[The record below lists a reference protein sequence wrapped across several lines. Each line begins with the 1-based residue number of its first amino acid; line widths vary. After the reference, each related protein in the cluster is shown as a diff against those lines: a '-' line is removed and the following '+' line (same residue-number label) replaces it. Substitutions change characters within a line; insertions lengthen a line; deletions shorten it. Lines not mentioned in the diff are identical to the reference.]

1 MYYPSQ
7 EKIPWSGSV
16 AVYMDALLNISSLL
30 FQSSPEGRNPNTV
43 SGNFPVLE
51 MIFKLS
57 YRRVWSFCIK
67 RSFPSIQSYRI
78 PDACFPK
85 LVEPFP

>member
-16 AVYMDALLNISSLL
+16 AVYMAVYMDALLNISSLL
-30 FQSSPEGRNPNTV
+30 CRSSPEGNMV

-57 YRRVWSFCIK
+57 YRRVWSF
-67 RSFPSIQSYRI
+67 
-78 PDACFPK
+78 
-85 LVEPFP
+85 

>member
-16 AVYMDALLNISSLL
+16 AVYMAVYMDALLNISSLL

-57 YRRVWSFCIK
+57 YRRVWSF
-67 RSFPSIQSYRI
+67 
-78 PDACFPK
+78 
-85 LVEPFP
+85 